1 MLLKY
6 LILLSALQPI
16 LRCSTSNRNNVC
28 TTFRDYYNP
37 DGNKNCYYDPDTTLE
52 IPAIIQKYAKDLEIH
67 KVTTDDGYI
76 LTLFRIPR
84 TNPKGVILLHHSI
97 ATHSQIYLWQGN
109 ESLAITLWR
118 NGFDVWLANQRGTSY
133 SDKHVTL
140 SIHDFRY
147 WDFYMQEMG
156 LYDVSAEIKLI
167 REKTNGAKVIFIGHS
182 LGSAIGLVY
191 SSLKVEEAKNYLKS
205 MILLAPPCYF
215 EHVTNVVVLFKHFG
229 PVLEAFTNTLRM
241 GSPFIFLPFL
251 LPISRI
257 MLRIFPAVLFVTAV
271 FIWAFC
277 GYTPTET
284 DPTFFNYNAAIYAN
298 NFSWKTLIHFVQLLT
313 SNHRFQMYDYG
324 KERNLQI
331 YGEEIP
337 PLYPIGN
344 ISVPTLIVSSD
355 NDSLVTEQDTEFLYN
370 KLSPEAKVHGH
381 WKISGLNHLDY
392 HLGLHRRELFV
403 NNLLT
408 FLNNLL

>member
-52 IPAIIQKYAKDLEIH
+52 IPAIIQKYANALEIH
-67 KVTTDDGYI
+67 KVITNDGYI

-109 ESLAITLWR
+109 QSLAITLWR

-147 WDFYMQEMG
+147 WNFYIQEMG

-167 REKTNGAKVIFIGHS
+167 REKTNGRKVIFFGHS

-215 EHVTNVVVLFKHFG
+215 EHVTSVIILFKHFV

-241 GSPFIFLPFL
+241 GSPLIILPFL
-251 LPISRI
+251 LPISRVI
-257 MLRIFPAVLFVTAV
+257 LRLFPAVLFVT
-271 FIWAFC
+271 
-277 GYTPTET
+277 
-284 DPTFFNYNAAIYAN
+284 FFNYDAAIYGN
-298 NFSWKTLIHFVQLLT
+298 NFSWKTIIHFLQLATL
-313 SNHRFQMYDYG
+313 NHRFQMYDYG
-324 KERNLQI
+324 KERNMKI

-337 PLYPIGN
+337 PLYPIGK

-355 NDSLVTEQDTEFLYN
+355 NDSLITQQDSESLF
-370 KLSPEAKVHGH
+370 KELSSEAKVHGH
-381 WKISGLNHLDY
+381 WKLSRLNHLDY
-392 HLGLHRRELFV
+392 HIGLHRKEIFM
-403 NNLLT
+403 NDLLT
-408 FLNNLL
+408 FLNNL